1 MLMIHVLLFYY
12 WLGGEHCL
20 FYYSGFVIRPEL
32 SRETRLVAAKIM
44 FNLDLIPRICMS
56 MMLTVG
62 GILSEAVGLV
72 HPPWQMAG
80 IILLGPVWLSMVL
93 FLHFRPGTEAAKNLT
108 KIDFWFRWAM
118 VFGIIASVA
127 YSWFTG
133 RLDPAPWV
141 AGKLLVF
148 AALIFCGIMIRVQ
161 LKPFSLTFQN
171 IVKDTVTDA
180 DNQAMIASLGR
191 VRPWVIAIWI
201 GVIGEAYLGM
211 AKPGS
216 PDVEALSSFFPLL
229 EPVARLGGL

>member
-1 MLMIHVLLFYY
+1 
-12 WLGGEHCL
+12 
-20 FYYSGFVIRPEL
+20 
-32 SRETRLVAAKIM
+32 
-44 FNLDLIPRICMS
+44 
-56 MMLTVG
+56 
-62 GILSEAVGLV
+62 
-72 HPPWQMAG
+72 
-80 IILLGPVWLSMVL
+80 
-93 FLHFRPGTEAAKNLT
+93 
-108 KIDFWFRWAM
+108 M

-127 YSWFTG
+127 YSWSTG

-216 PDVEALSSFFPLL
+216 PDIELIPMVQ
-229 EPVARLGGL
+229 PVANLAGF